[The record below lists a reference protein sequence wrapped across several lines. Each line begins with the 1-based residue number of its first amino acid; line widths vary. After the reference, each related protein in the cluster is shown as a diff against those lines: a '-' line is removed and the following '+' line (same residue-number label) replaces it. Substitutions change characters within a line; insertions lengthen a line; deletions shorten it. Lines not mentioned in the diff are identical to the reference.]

1 MNDWIELLTA
11 FGGFLGGGWLFNIYS
26 AKPKKT
32 SIELENV
39 GKAMEEMQNVI
50 QTMKETSRDYR
61 ESTARTIGSL
71 EAKINSLEQNI
82 VRKDEIIYAA
92 YDCPFPRKTSE
103 CIVLRT
109 FKKCQDCT
117 IETEIVEE
125 NGNNKETD

>member
-1 MNDWIELLTA
+1 MSHWIELLTA
-11 FGGFLGGGWLFNIYS
+11 FGGFLSGGWLWNIYS

-39 GKAMEEMQNVI
+39 GKAMEEMQSVI
-50 QTMKETSRDYR
+50 QTMKESSQDYR
-61 ESTARTIGSL
+61 AATTRTIAVL
-71 EAKINSLEQNI
+71 EAKVDTLEKT
-82 VRKDEIIYAA
+82 VTRKDEIIYAA

-117 IETEIVEE
+117 IETNVINE
-125 NGNNKETD
+125 NNGDN